1 VTDSFPVRP
10 FRIAVVK
17 VHGRCNLACD
27 YCYVY
32 RHQDQSWRHKP
43 AAMSRRT
50 VDELAQRLGEHA
62 RAHDLPSLRVVLH
75 GGEPLL
81 AGLDF
86 LTYAVHVIRAAVPP
100 GTTVR
105 FLVQTNGVLL
115 DDHALRVF
123 ADEDVRVGVSLDGS
137 RATNDRHRRF
147 AGGRSS
153 HPAVVK
159 ALELLRGDR
168 FHDLYAGILC
178 TIDVHSDPIETYEHL
193 LSYQPPT
200 LDLLLPHGNRVSPPP
215 ARPVNERGSL
225 YGPWLTSV
233 FDRWYGAPKV
243 ETRIRLFESLLDLLL
258 GGYSGTEA
266 LGLDPVDIVTVD
278 TDGSIEQSDILKTAA
293 EGAAATGLHLLT
305 ASFDEAA
312 AHPGI
317 RARRAGLDGLGPE
330 CRACPVVRVCGGGLY
345 AHRFDGSGFGNRSV
359 YCPDLYDLIAHA
371 HGRLTAD
378 LNRRRRLGSG

>member
-1 VTDSFPVRP
+1 MTESVPIRP
-10 FRIAVVK
+10 FSEVVVK

-32 RHQDQSWRHKP
+32 QHQDQSWRRKP
-43 AAMSRRT
+43 AAMTRPT
-50 VDELAQRLGEHA
+50 LDVLARRLGEHA
-62 RAHDLPSLRVVLH
+62 RAHDLQDLRVVLH

-86 LTYAVHVIRAAVPP
+86 LTYAVHTIRAAVPP
-100 GTTVR
+100 GTTAR
-105 FLVQTNGVLL
+105 FIIQTNGVLL
-115 DDHALRVF
+115 DEKTLRTL

-153 HPAVVK
+153 HPAVAK
-159 ALELLRGDR
+159 ALDLLRGDR
-168 FHDLYAGILC
+168 FRHLYAGILC

-193 LSYQPPT
+193 ISYEPPA

-215 ARPVNERGSL
+215 SRPVDERGSA
-225 YGPWLTSV
+225 YGSWLTAV
-233 FDRWYGAPKV
+233 FDRWYGAPKL

-258 GGYSGTEA
+258 GGHSGTEA
-266 LGLDPVDIVTVD
+266 LGLDPIDIVTVE

-293 EGAAATGLHLLT
+293 EGAAATGLHLFS
-305 ASFDEAA
+305 ASFDQAA

-317 RARRAGLDGLGPE
+317 RARRAGLAGLGPE
-330 CRACPVVRVCGGGLY
+330 CRACPVVRICGGGLY
-345 AHRFDGSGFGNRSV
+345 AHRFDGAGFGSRSV
-359 YCPDLYDLIAHA
+359 YCPDLYGLIAHA
-371 HGRLTAD
+371 HERLTAD
-378 LNRRRRLGSG
+378 LKRRRRLGFA